1 MYMRLVHKKQIL
13 IVLAFCLSLLN
24 LNAQF
29 ARFRHI
35 TVEEGLTQNYVNCFA
50 QDKKGFIWIGTNDG
64 LNKYDGKKI
73 TNFKANIEDS
83 TSITH
88 GSIRCLYIDNNDIL
102 WAGTGGGGMFNI
114 DLRTL
119 KVTNYFPDSTK
130 SNTISNGYV
139 NAIIENEPG
148 KLFIATFRGLNV
160 LDKKTG
166 IFTLYNKEG
175 KNKVPFLSDNIR
187 YMTADKEGH
196 LWCSHPN
203 KGITEYN
210 PKTGEYEY
218 YTENSTLK
226 LPSNS
231 PKTIFCDSKGKI
243 WVSYWVSGTAIIDKK
258 NKKVYLPND
267 SISHPYKDLK
277 QATLVSQ
284 YFEDSKKNIWFATAE
299 HGVGKFDA
307 LDFKCSLFESNKD
320 DAESINDNTTFSI
333 YEDRSGLIWCGTWKG
348 GANILDPRA
357 LNFGYYK
364 HENNKLNSLND
375 NSVFSVKPKSASE
388 VYIGT
393 NAGVSIFNTKS
404 KTFFTLPCDE
414 KKDNFLRHNTIVTG
428 IYPDD
433 DGSIWIG
440 SFGAGLYRY
449 YPNKNSYSRYMPGE
463 DTNSYLHHS
472 ASHFLKDKLGR
483 LWISSSL
490 GLVIYNS
497 EKNNFTRVQTAGKPG
512 GLSSNYITNMI
523 SATDGKFWIGTLANG
538 LNLFDPETRISK
550 RVFGD
555 KIKNL
560 PPDLGIT
567 SLLLDSKN
575 VLWVGT
581 AIGLFSVE
589 PGTLKVNSFTKL
601 HSSLAYQITSVEED
615 NTGFIWVTTSQGIC
629 KLNPSTKEVTLFG
642 TSHGIQGKQFTPDA
656 SCALPNGYLIFGG
669 LNGFNAFNASD
680 ISLNTTPPNLVL
692 TAFTALNKPYKLP
705 QDVSFTDEI
714 TLSYKNYFF
723 EFDFAALDF
732 TDPSKNQYAY
742 KLEGFNENWVNI
754 GNEQKVTFTNL
765 DPKEYTLLIKASN
778 NDGFWGE
785 PIKIKLTITPPFW
798 RTTWFYI
805 LCIVAAGLLI
815 YTYIKR
821 REKKLLKEK
830 ALLEQK
836 VEERTAELQI
846 EKLKVEEAHKDIKD
860 SINYAKRIQQA
871 QMPTEKYIEKKLKDL
886 KK

>member
-1 MYMRLVHKKQIL
+1 MIHKKHIFL
-13 IVLAFCLSLLN
+13 LLAFSLSLLN

-35 TVEEGLTQNYVNCFA
+35 TVEEGLTQNYVSCFA

-73 TNFKANIEDS
+73 TTFKANIEDS

-88 GSIRCLYIDNNDIL
+88 NSIRCLYIDSDDNL
-102 WAGTGGGGMFNI
+102 WAGTGGGGMFKL
-114 DLRTL
+114 DLKTL

-130 SNTISNGYV
+130 ANTISNGYV
-139 NAIIENEPG
+139 NAIIETEPG
-148 KLFIATFRGLNV
+148 KLYIATFRGLNV
-160 LDKKTG
+160 FDKQSGK
-166 IFTLYNKEG
+166 FTVYKNEG
-175 KNKVPFLSDNIR
+175 KNSIPFLSNNIR

-210 PKTGEYEY
+210 PKTGKCEF

-226 LPSNS
+226 LPSNT
-231 PKTIFCDSKGKI
+231 PKTIFCDSKGNV
-243 WVSYWVSGTAIIDKK
+243 WVSCWASGTIVIDKK
-258 NKKVYLPND
+258 NKKVYSPYDTVN
-267 SISHPYKDLK
+267 HPYKELSE
-277 QATLVSQ
+277 AALVSQ
-284 YFEDSKKNIWFATAE
+284 FYEDSKGNIWFATAE

-307 LDFKCSLFESNKD
+307 HDFRCTLFESNKD
-320 DAESINDNTTFSI
+320 DPETINDNTTFSI
-333 YEDRSGLIWCGTWKG
+333 FEDRSGLIWCGTWKG
-348 GANILDPRA
+348 GANILDPRV

-364 HENNKLNSLND
+364 HESHKNNSLNN
-375 NSVFSVKPKSASE
+375 NSIFSVKPKSATE

-393 NAGVSIFNTKS
+393 NAGVSIFNTKTKIFS
-404 KTFFTLPCDE
+404 TLPFDE
-414 KKDNFLRHNTIVTG
+414 LKESFIRHNTIVTG
-428 IYPDD
+428 IFHED
-433 DGSIWIG
+433 DGSVWIG

-449 YPNKNSYSRYMPGE
+449 YPDKNTYARYMPSE

-472 ASHFLKDKLGR
+472 AAFFLKDKQNR
-483 LWISSSL
+483 LWIGSDL
-490 GLVIYNS
+490 GLAIYNS
-497 EKNNFTRVQTAGKPG
+497 EKNNFTRIQTAGKPG
-512 GLSSNYITNMI
+512 GLSSNYITSMI
-523 SATDGKFWIGTLANG
+523 NAADGKFWIGTLANG
-538 LNLFDPETRISK
+538 LNLFDPITRTAK
-550 RVFGD
+550 RVYGD

-567 SLLLDSKN
+567 SLLIDSKN
-575 VLWVGT
+575 ILWVGT
-581 AIGLFSVE
+581 AIGLFTVDQN
-589 PGTLKVNSFTKL
+589 TLKVTSFTKAHPSL
-601 HSSLAYQITSVEED
+601 SSQIASVEED
-615 NTGFIWVTTSQGIC
+615 NTGFIWATTDKGIC

-642 TSHGIQGKQFTPDA
+642 TSHGIQGKQFALDA
-656 SCALPNGYLIFGG
+656 SCALANGYLIFGG

-680 ISLNTTPPNLVL
+680 ISLNTTPPNVVL

-714 TLSYKNYFF
+714 TFSYKNYFF

-742 KLEGFNENWVNI
+742 KLEGFNDNWVNI
-754 GNEQKVTFTNL
+754 GNEQSVAFTNL
-765 DPKEYTLLIKASN
+765 DPGTYTLLIKASN

-785 PIKIKLTITPPFW
+785 PLKIKLTITPPFW
-798 RTTWFYI
+798 RTTWFYV
-805 LCIVAAGLLI
+805 LCILAAGLLI
-815 YTYIKR
+815 YAYIKR
-821 REKKLLKEK
+821 REKQLLKEK
-830 ALLEQK
+830 AILEQK

-846 EKLKVEEAHKDIKD
+846 EKQKVEEAHKDIKD

-871 QMPTEKYIEKKLKDL
+871 QMPTDKYIDKKLKDL